1 MKKSFFLTERK
12 QEVKP
17 EQASKGE
24 SGVLFSLWVTLQV
37 EKNISSFYT
46 SLDFESR
53 TEPVGTLAP
62 FWQVEGGGELTPYL
76 LAWPVFVPQVAGKW
90 RAESYRVGEAV
101 SFFSAALGSF
111 WCSD

>member
-37 EKNISSFYT
+37 EKTFQVSILALT
-46 SLDFESR
+46 LKAELSLWELLPLSGR
-53 TEPVGTLAP
+53 WRE
-62 FWQVEGGGELTPYL
+62 EGN
-76 LAWPVFVPQVAGKW
+76 
-90 RAESYRVGEAV
+90 
-101 SFFSAALGSF
+101 
-111 WCSD
+111 